1 MKASPELPTERSNV
15 PYRNPNLKKTGY
27 YPEVLNHTRTITSAN
42 KALKSI
48 DPRTM
53 DPRLKSLLKRS
64 GFLR

>member
-1 MKASPELPTERSNV
+1 V

>member
-1 MKASPELPTERSNV
+1 M

-27 YPEVLNHTRTITSAN
+27 YPAVLNQTNSINAAN
-42 KALKSI
+42 KALKGV

-64 GFLR
+64 GFLK